1 MVGLKRA
8 VVSAIKQT
16 NAREFHETLQCIYRH
31 KEKVQQKFN
40 PEIFVLIDRY
50 HDGDAMVM

>member
-8 VVSAIKQT
+8 VVSAIKQI

-40 PEIFVLIDRY
+40 PEIFVLIDR
-50 HDGDAMVM
+50 MSRW